1 MNAHSPNAAPT
12 LRFTGRS
19 LVLDGRTRK
28 FEYPAASGKAGKY
41 APIPPGAYWIATD
54 EVYANGPTTDYVAK
68 TIAAIWTFSSR
79 DSIEQQHHAAWGRFR
94 IPIHQ
99 SAEQQR
105 RTGRS
110 GMFIHGGSAFG
121 SAGCIDLA
129 EWIDVFVDH
138 LRKEYPGPERRVVPL
153 VVE

>member
-1 MNAHSPNAAPT
+1 MREGTDGVATT
-12 LRFTGRS
+12 LRFTGKT
-19 LVLDGRTRK
+19 LVLDGRSRK
-28 FEYPAASGKAGKY
+28 FEYPAASGKTGRY
-41 APIPPGAYWIATD
+41 APIPAGRYWIATD
-54 EVYANGPTTDYVAK
+54 QVYELGPGTDYVAK
-68 TIAAIWTFSSR
+68 TLAAILTLSSR
-79 DSIEQQHHAAWGRFR
+79 SRVEDRHHASWGRYR

-110 GMFIHGGSAFG
+110 GLFIHGGSAFG

-138 LRKEYPGPERRVVPL
+138 LRAECPGGERREIPL
-153 VVE
+153 LVD